1 METLPC
7 FHFERNDIMNKING
21 FTITKLT
28 LTGFKCF
35 ENTASFELG
44 DTTLITASNGQ
55 GKSSIADAI
64 AFAFVGTPFF
74 GEKSLNRLQNHH
86 MQEMEVRVD
95 FIDDTQKSHNLTRIR
110 KHDTTSICYDGLTV
124 RQSDLNIAFGGKD
137 IFLSIF
143 NPLYFINVLG
153 DTGKNLLEKLLP
165 VVKHEEVLAALSS
178 YSQEILANQSLL
190 SPETFI
196 KNRRIELK
204 KCNETLISYKGQ
216 KELLDYQQKERI
228 SKLEQL
234 KAEISN
240 IVNEMKELT
249 AIRYE
254 NIDFDVEKTKLAK
267 LRKYYAE
274 LAEEI
279 ANSNIE
285 EDMQKM
291 IKQIKEIERT
301 IMQQNTKQYISQ
313 YTKQIAEMEA
323 DLKVLYAE
331 HSKLNTALKNTVVG
345 YQCPVCAAVIT
356 EENVAAVKTDLQ
368 QRLSTLICEG
378 KAAKNNLNTI
388 RIQDNTAQKAFEK
401 QKTAELEK
409 ENNRLIDLK
418 LQLQETHISYELDN
432 EENREKLSKME
443 MQIKEQQNYIANG
456 NWSQEQA
463 LRFAELEEKKKL
475 CEAQIEALNNV
486 QDYDYT
492 TLIVETEEKI
502 TQLKQLINEAIQYMA
517 KRVELMLN
525 GLKMSHTE
533 IVLTEVIKTTG
544 EIKDCFRFSYDGRD
558 YKCLSLSEKVRAGLD
573 VSMLLQRL
581 SGRNYPIFV
590 DNGESICTFGNVHP
604 FGQVMISKVVN
615 HQDLQV
621 TYRATR

>member
-1 METLPC
+1 
-7 FHFERNDIMNKING
+7 MNKING

-95 FIDDTQKSHNLTRIR
+95 FVDDMQKSHNLTRIR
-110 KHDTTSICYDGLTV
+110 KHDTTSICYNGLTV

-291 IKQIKEIERT
+291 IKQIKEIEKT

-432 EENREKLSKME
+432 EENREKLSKIE

-475 CEAQIEALNNV
+475 CEAQIETLNNV

-581 SGRNYPIFV
+581 SGRNYPVFV
-590 DNGESICTFGNVHP
+590 DNGESICSFGKVQP
-604 FGQVMISKVVN
+604 SGQVMISKVVN

-621 TYRATR
+621 TYQSQK